1 MQPGPVMDATI
12 ARRCWRTLVVLD
24 TASGR
29 FHMVAEADGREVPV
43 PPFSTDL
50 MEAHRVVRLF
60 QSRGWTA
67 RLRTVPERG
76 TSEACFTRNDGR
88 TYRYSADVTMPMAIC
103 RAALDALDG
112 RNVMP

>member
-1 MQPGPVMDATI
+1 MLPGPAMDATI
-12 ARRCWRTLVVLD
+12 ARRLWRAIVVVD
-24 TASGR
+24 TATGR
-29 FHMVAEADGREVPV
+29 CHMVAEADGRAVPV

-50 MEAHRVVRLF
+50 MEAHKIVRLF
-60 QSRGWTA
+60 QSQGWSA

-88 TYRYSADVTMPMAIC
+88 TYRYSAAETMPLAIC
-103 RAALDALDG
+103 QAALDALDG